1 LTNPTAGHTSAT
13 GMGSDAQG
21 LRDGDGLTSPS
32 LTNLYEGLHG
42 NGIMRLGDGARGDSL
57 RNSVVANTPG
67 YLQIGA
73 AQGEVKVY
81 GGYCVLD
88 GVLYQFANGPGS
100 YETFIVGTTGAG
112 ANHSGDLPSVPGSN
126 SDVYVVVYLVGR
138 NTPEAHVM
146 YEMGTP
152 AAPSSGTPLIPNRF
166 LSTPSIS
173 GNTDLNHQT
182 TVLGVI
188 RYSMAGGSAN
198 VTASL
203 SGPVIHDRRT
213 FLRNSPLY
221 LTPMTKGG
229 IGDVAA
235 SNALTNPDAF
245 FSSPEDGD
253 LTGSTFGAIWQTHRE
268 DTAGGKHGVILAA
281 IPGNLDTTPV
291 TGVHVLGPDRL
302 ENITTSADITF
313 TFDEANIWVIT
324 TDANRTIAANGV
336 FPAGHVVDIYHKA
349 GAHTLT
355 FDPTVGGHGAT
366 PINVSIAV
374 GESARFVYDGTDWH
388 QVIAASSSF
397 PSSSGASGLVQLSDG
412 AGGFTS
418 DADLSW
424 DSAAGELTVNG
435 KLTVTGLIDPTGLE
449 LDPQAAN
456 PGGVAANTLWLDSG
470 ASNRP
475 KIGANAVLRASDN
488 ISELTNDS
496 AFVDAAGAAA
506 AAPVASV
513 NTQTGAVSLD
523 ADDLADGTTKV
534 MMTAAERTKLT
545 GVETGA
551 TADQTDAEIRAAVEA
566 ATDSNVFTDAD
577 HTKLD
582 GIAAGAT
589 ANDTDANLR
598 DRATHTGT
606 QAASTIG
613 SGTFADARIAQSN
626 VTQHQA
632 ALSITESQISDL
644 QGYLLSETN
653 DLTAS
658 VTWANVPDANITQSS
673 VTQHQ
678 AALTVDDSQVTAAA
692 SATNYTPSAA
702 TVEGHLSGIDTALA
716 SAGSYTDAQA
726 IAAVEGEAGLDFSTS
741 TGDAIIENTVLDK
754 DIILRVNDGG
764 SSVDRL
770 IIYGDN
776 DPSFPNT
783 EVKVAGSLL
792 ATEEVQTNS
801 LVLGYGSSPTASIA
815 EIKAYSST
823 EPMVFKT
830 GTGSPERMRIATDG
844 KVGIGTTPSQTL
856 HVNGTIRQTVT
867 SAVLVADAN
876 GDLTAASNLTDA
888 SYVAVGSAGA
898 DSFNIVPPGSP
909 TDWTGPPPTSI
920 EEAINRIASFVAAT
934 HGPIP

>member
-1 LTNPTAGHTSAT
+1 
-13 GMGSDAQG
+13 MGSDAQG

-42 NGIMRLGDGARGDSL
+42 NGILRLGDGARGDSL

-281 IPGNLDTTPV
+281 VPGNLDTTPV

-336 FPAGHVVDIYHKA
+336 FPAGHIVDIYHKA

-374 GESARFVYDGTDWH
+374 GDSARFVYDGTDWH
-388 QVIAASSSF
+388 QVIASSASP
-397 PSSSGASGLVQLSDG
+397 PSASGASGLVQLSDG

-424 DSAAGELTVNG
+424 DSAAGELTVDG

-449 LDPQAAN
+449 LDPQATN
-456 PGGVAANTLWLDSG
+456 PGGVAGNTLWLDSG

-475 KIGANAVLRASDN
+475 KIGTNAVIRASDN

-523 ADDLADGTTKV
+523 ADDLADGTTNV

-702 TVEGHLSGIDTALA
+702 TVEGHLSGIDAAIGGVSVTETDPVFTASAAASITNAGSGLVTTSAERTNWNAAYGWGDHGAAGYLTSAPAPDLLLLDSNGVNMTAGTKASWNTLTNFTTRTSSGTAPTYNAGLGQITINASGTYEMILSIVFRNA
-716 SAGSYTDAQA
+716 SAGWGLAWSSSYTNYTRMWVTRGATTELGPVQMTY
-726 IAAVEGEAGLDFSTS
+726 SS
-741 TGDAIIENTVLDK
+741 SMQNTLVRVLDLQAG
-754 DIILRVNDGG
+754 DIITPVVYWNM
-764 SSVDRL
+764 
-770 IIYGDN
+770 
-776 DPSFPNT
+776 SFASMECFEN
-783 EVKVAGSLL
+783 
-792 ATEEVQTNS
+792 
-801 LVLGYGSSPTASIA
+801 SPTTVGFQNYCMI
-815 EIKAYSST
+815 
-823 EPMVFKT
+823 
-830 GTGSPERMRIATDG
+830 R
-844 KVGIGTTPSQTL
+844 KVS
-856 HVNGTIRQTVT
+856 
-867 SAVLVADAN
+867 
-876 GDLTAASNLTDA
+876 
-888 SYVAVGSAGA
+888 
-898 DSFNIVPPGSP
+898 
-909 TDWTGPPPTSI
+909 
-920 EEAINRIASFVAAT
+920 
-934 HGPIP
+934 

>member
-1 LTNPTAGHTSAT
+1 
-13 GMGSDAQG
+13 MGSDAQG

-42 NGIMRLGDGARGDSL
+42 NGILRLGDGARGDSL

-281 IPGNLDTTPV
+281 VPGNLDTTPV

-374 GESARFVYDGTDWH
+374 GDSARFVYDGTDWH
-388 QVIAASSSF
+388 QVIASSASP
-397 PSSSGASGLVQLSDG
+397 PSASGASGLVQLSDG

-424 DSAAGELTVNG
+424 DSAAGELTVDG

-456 PGGVAANTLWLDSG
+456 PGGVAGNTLWLDSG

-475 KIGANAVLRASDN
+475 KIGANAVIRASDN

-523 ADDLADGTTKV
+523 ADDLADGTTNV

-678 AALTVDDSQVTAAA
+678 AALIVDDSQVTAAA

-702 TVEGHLSGIDTALA
+702 TVEGHLSGIDAAIGGVSVTETDPVFTASPAA
-716 SAGSYTDAQA
+716 SITNAGSGLVTTSAERTNWNAAFGWGDHAAAGYHTD
-726 IAAVEGEAGLDFSTS
+726 S
-741 TGDAIIENTVLDK
+741 TVLETCMVRLNTSIVGIASTTNYTLVQSNVLPTGPIWD
-754 DIILRVNDGG
+754 DPLNPNFNPNTGLYTVPSGGVYRISWSVAFRYTSSGQTQASRIYVNGNPAAQGVASTTGNWPVPGG
-764 SSVDRL
+764 SILLRLNPADTVALYYFQSQSNTNLVGDTTSV
-770 IIYGDN
+770 G
-776 DPSFPNT
+776 
-783 EVKVAGSLL
+783 
-792 ATEEVQTNS
+792 
-801 LVLGYGSSPTASIA
+801 
-815 EIKAYSST
+815 
-823 EPMVFKT
+823 
-830 GTGSPERMRIATDG
+830 
-844 KVGIGTTPSQTL
+844 
-856 HVNGTIRQTVT
+856 
-867 SAVLVADAN
+867 AVYM
-876 GDLTAASNLTDA
+876 S
-888 SYVAVGSAGA
+888 
-898 DSFNIVPPGSP
+898 
-909 TDWTGPPPTSI
+909 
-920 EEAINRIASFVAAT
+920 INRVSA
-934 HGPIP
+934 